1 MSEPSTSSHYQV
13 LARKYRPVTFEDMIG
28 QEAMVTTLTNAFRA
42 GRVAHAFML
51 TGVRGIGKTTTARLL
66 ARALNYQSETRDS
79 PSVDLTEPGVHCE
92 RIMASSHMDV
102 LEMDAASRTGVD
114 NMREMLDGVRY
125 APVEARYKVYIIDEV
140 HMLSTGAFNALLK
153 TLEEPPDHAKF
164 IFATTEIR
172 KVPITVLSR
181 CQRFDL
187 RRVQA
192 QALQAHLVKICG
204 QEKVKVSDE
213 GLALISR
220 AAEGSVRDSLSLLD
234 QAIVQSG
241 LDGTEVSAEQVRSM
255 LGLADRVR
263 VLDLFEKAAKG
274 EAGAVLKELRSQ
286 YDDGADPAIIMRD
299 LLEVCHEVSR
309 AQTLGDDGDFD
320 LAPDQIKRVQSLAGD
335 LTLGQ
340 LTRIWQMLLKAYND
354 VRIAPSP
361 LAAAEMAMLNISVAG
376 EMPPPELI
384 AKMIA
389 ELSSQES
396 GGGNFSRP
404 QPLTETAGSL
414 QHAVSQTNAQ
424 TPSQAKPQ
432 NSAPDLAA
440 HQAVGLVSEPPS
452 IQMATPSHGA
462 SAQPRIQPQIEP
474 QTHPQ
479 TYQVIETLEAF
490 IEALPKNQIELA
502 SDIKR
507 YVMPIR
513 FKPGLM
519 AFQPVDG
526 APVSLTGKIVSALKD
541 LTGELWI
548 VTPETSGGGETISQ
562 RQRRE
567 KSEQE
572 AKDRAHPA
580 FSHPLLAKAK
590 LIEIIHTGSEAG
602 LQTDTQTPQEG
613 SDNMADK
620 RTAGILFRPIS
631 GLTPKM
637 MRI

>member
-1 MSEPSTSSHYQV
+1 MSDMLTSNHYQV

-66 ARALNYQSETRDS
+66 ARALNYQTDEHNT
-79 PSVDLTEPGVHCE
+79 PSVDLTQPSLHCE

-192 QALQAHLVKICG
+192 QSLQDHLAKICVE
-204 QEKVKVSDE
+204 EKVKVSDD

-274 EAGAVLKELRSQ
+274 DAAGVLKELRGQ
-286 YDDGADPAIIMRD
+286 YDDGADPAIVMRD
-299 LLEVCHEVSR
+299 LLEICHEVSR

-320 LAPDQIKRVQSLAGD
+320 LAPDQIKRVQALAGE
-335 LTLGQ
+335 LSLGQ

-376 EMPPPELI
+376 DMPPPELI

-389 ELSSQES
+389 ELGAKE
-396 GGGNFSRP
+396 GGSGNFRQP
-404 QPLTETAGSL
+404 QPSHETADPIS
-414 QHAVSQTNAQ
+414 QNSDSKVASSETPQTSAPTITPTSAPSVNTPVSPASQTR
-424 TPSQAKPQ
+424 
-432 NSAPDLAA
+432 L
-440 HQAVGLVSEPPS
+440 
-452 IQMATPSHGA
+452 
-462 SAQPRIQPQIEP
+462 QPQMQTQKQAEP
-474 QTHPQ
+474 QSQPA
-479 TYQVIETLEAF
+479 TYRVIETLEAF
-490 IEALPKNQIELA
+490 IAALPKNEIQLA

-513 FKPGLM
+513 FKPGVM
-519 AFQPVDG
+519 AFRN
-526 APVSLTGKIVSALKD
+526 I
-541 LTGELWI
+541 
-548 VTPETSGGGETISQ
+548 
-562 RQRRE
+562 RRW
-567 KSEQE
+567 
-572 AKDRAHPA
+572 
-580 FSHPLLAKAK
+580 
-590 LIEIIHTGSEAG
+590 
-602 LQTDTQTPQEG
+602 
-613 SDNMADK
+613 
-620 RTAGILFRPIS
+620 
-631 GLTPKM
+631 
-637 MRI
+637 